1 MKVLEIQSN
10 DLEFNI
16 NKIKERA
23 KETKI
28 IAVIKGNGYGLG
40 LVEFANF
47 LLKQGINNLAVS
59 SVEEALELAK
69 QGLDTNIL
77 CLEATSVEEEI
88 KQLLDKNVVMTIGGA
103 KSAQRL
109 NELAKKQNKKA
120 HVHLKIDTGF
130 SRYGFLYTE
139 KEKILDTIRNCT
151 SIFIDGVYSHFSYA
165 YSKNETYTKTQLIRF
180 LEVKEFL
187 EKNNIKVPCY
197 HIANSSAFLKYE
209 ETFLDAV
216 RIGSAFLGRI
226 SVENKIGLKRIG
238 TLKSNIV
245 EIKNIRRG
253 TAVGYS
259 NSMVVKKDSTLAIVP
274 IGYADRFSCRYKK

>member
-1 MKVLEIQSN
+1 MKVLEINSK
-10 DLEFNI
+10 DLDYNVT
-16 NKIKERA
+16 KIKQRA
-23 KETKI
+23 GETKI
-28 IAVIKGNGYGLG
+28 IAVLKGNAYGLG
-40 LVEFANF
+40 FEEFVKF
-47 LLKQGINNLAVS
+47 MKVRGITDFAVS
-59 SVEEALELAK
+59 SVGEAITLSRLK
-69 QGLDTNIL
+69 LDIAIL
-77 CLEATSVEEEI
+77 CMEATSIKKDLEI
-88 KQLLDKNVVMTIGGA
+88 MLENNIVMTIGTAESA
-103 KSAQRL
+103 KFL
-109 NELAKKQNKKA
+109 NEMAKRKNMKA

-274 IGYADRFSCRYKK
+274 IGYADRFSCGYKK

>member
-1 MKVLEIQSN
+1 MSNKLFYIIENTKVYSQ
-10 DLEFNI
+10 DYI

-130 SRYGFLYTE
+130 SRYGFL
-139 KEKILDTIRNCT
+139 
-151 SIFIDGVYSHFSYA
+151 
-165 YSKNETYTKTQLIRF
+165 
-180 LEVKEFL
+180 
-187 EKNNIKVPCY
+187 
-197 HIANSSAFLKYE
+197 
-209 ETFLDAV
+209 
-216 RIGSAFLGRI
+216 
-226 SVENKIGLKRIG
+226 
-238 TLKSNIV
+238 
-245 EIKNIRRG
+245 
-253 TAVGYS
+253 
-259 NSMVVKKDSTLAIVP
+259 
-274 IGYADRFSCRYKK
+274 